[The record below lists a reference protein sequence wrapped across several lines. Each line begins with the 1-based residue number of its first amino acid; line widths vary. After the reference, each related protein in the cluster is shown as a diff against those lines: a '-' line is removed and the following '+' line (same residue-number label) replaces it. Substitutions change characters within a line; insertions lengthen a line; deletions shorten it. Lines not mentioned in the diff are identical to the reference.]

1 MAENRSDKGR
11 KWVSGGVVVLL
22 CLVVGGFCGYYGT
35 RLLQDM
41 LPRKGS
47 PALMALSV
55 LLLLVMLY
63 ASVLLQTVLHEG
75 GHWLFGRLSG
85 YRLSSIRVG
94 GLLLARDGGKWKRRH
109 DRRLGTGGACRML
122 PPEQGVD
129 GRYPFALYLMGG
141 CLANLLAAGLAIGL
155 YALLPKVSGLSA
167 FLVIFAVVGALFALL
182 NGLPLRF
189 GSTENDGCNV
199 LSLRKNSEARRALR
213 LQLQIEG
220 GLDRGERLKDMP
232 AAWFTTPEDTALH
245 HALTGAVSIFVCER
259 AMEEQHFEEARDMA
273 AHLLDAASGLT
284 EPQRQRLIGDQ
295 LFCELLLD
303 NRQEEVKRLYT
314 SSLQKFLKG
323 FASHPSAI
331 RLRYTLALCHER
343 DEEKAAEA
351 LAAFEKAAARCSD
364 DALIGER
371 EWMEAARKAADSEKA
386 AV

>member
-22 CLVVGGFCGYYGT
+22 CLAVGGFCGYYGT
-35 RLLQDM
+35 RLLRDM

-63 ASVLLQTVLHEG
+63 VAVFLQTALHEG
-75 GHWLFGRLSG
+75 GHWLFGRMSG

-94 GLLLARDGGKWKRRH
+94 GLLLVRDGGRWKRRH
-109 DRRLGTGGACRML
+109 DRRLGSGGPCRML
-122 PPEQGVD
+122 PPEQGAD

-141 CLANLLAAGLAIGL
+141 CLANLLAAGLAMGL
-155 YALLPKVSGLSA
+155 YVLLPKVSGLSA

-189 GSTENDGCNV
+189 GSTDNDGCNV
-199 LSLRKNSEARRALR
+199 LSLRKNPEARRALWI
-213 LQLQIEG
+213 QLQIEG
-220 GLDRGERLKDMP
+220 GLDRGGRLKDMP
-232 AAWFTTPEDTALH
+232 AAWFTMPEDAALH
-245 HALTGAVSIFVCER
+245 NALTGATGIFVCER
-259 AMEEQHFEEARDMA
+259 AMEEQHFEGARDMA

-303 NRQEEVKRLYT
+303 NRQEVERLYT
-314 SSLQKFLKG
+314 PSLQRFLKG

-331 RLRYTLALCHER
+331 RLRYALALCYER
-343 DEEKAAEA
+343 DEKKAAEA
-351 LAAFEKAAARCSD
+351 LAAFEKAVAACSD